1 MSKKSFLIFAAGAAA
16 GWTVAQR
23 VIGDNQSSPK
33 ASSDA
38 FAEDISIATTPPE
51 TSPESWSAPPPV
63 AGRGDPFRG
72 AFAGALEEIRS
83 HADDLP
89 DPETYVA

>member
-16 GWTVAQR
+16 GWTVAKR
-23 VIGDNQSSPK
+23 LMGENQSWPSE
-33 ASSDA
+33 SSDG
-38 FAEDISIATTPPE
+38 FAADESIPTPPPE
-51 TSPESWSAPPPV
+51 TSPESWSAPHVP
-63 AGRGDPFRG
+63 GRGDPFRG

-89 DPETYVA
+89 DSETDAA